1 MVLCIT
7 HSADFYTIDI
17 VQHAL
22 QQAGM
27 PSFRLNTD
35 EFAVDYKLNYNLHAT
50 HPSACISV
58 GEQQLCATDISGVWY
73 RKPWKMKVPAD
84 LDPAY
89 QQVFTREYQTY
100 LQIFFTQL
108 RHVPWMNKI
117 ETDHAVSNDKLF
129 QLSAATAAG
138 LTVPRSIFTNDPAS
152 IRSFFE
158 SCNSNIIVKL
168 HGSLSKSM
176 DGNAAFFPT
185 TRLQPNDLHRLHEL
199 AYCPMIFQEYI
210 PKDYELRVAYIDGD
224 FFTGK
229 IAYNGNEATDWRA
242 IRNRKI
248 EWEHYELPQNICAK
262 ITAMMRQL
270 DLTFGAIDI
279 IKNKSGEY
287 VFVEVNPQGEW
298 GMLQK
303 YLGYPI
309 GETIAQKLIT
319 SIKNG

>member
-1 MVLCIT
+1 MILCIT

-22 QQAGM
+22 QQAGIR
-27 PSFRLNTD
+27 SFRFNTD
-35 EFAVDYKLNYNLHAT
+35 EFAVNCRLNYNLQHA
-50 HPSACISV
+50 HPSVCIST
-58 GEQQLCATDISGVWY
+58 GNQQVCAAEITGVWY
-73 RKPWKMKVPAD
+73 RKPWKLKVPPE

-89 QQVFTREYQTY
+89 QQIFTREYQTY
-100 LQIFFTQL
+100 LRIFFNQL
-108 RHVPWMNKI
+108 SHVPWMNKI
-117 ETDHAVSNDKLF
+117 ETDHTIGNDKLQ
-129 QLSAATAAG
+129 QLSAASAAG
-138 LTVPRSIFTNDPAS
+138 LTIPRSVFTNDPET
-152 IRSFFE
+152 ICGFFE
-158 SCNSNIIVKL
+158 SCSGNLIVKL

-185 TRLQPNDLHRLHEL
+185 TRLQPTDLDRLDQL

-210 PKDYELRVAYIDGD
+210 PKDYELRVVYVDGD

-229 IAYNGNEATDWRA
+229 IPYEGNEATDWRA
-242 IRNRKI
+242 IRDSQI
-248 EWEHYELPQNICAK
+248 VWQQYQLPQQVCEK
-262 ITAMMRQL
+262 LTAMMQQL

-279 IKNKSGEY
+279 IKNKEGDY
-287 VFVEVNPQGEW
+287 VFLEVNPQGEW

-303 YLGYPI
+303 YLDYPI